1 MLIIFILTLPVV
13 PKRGRGA
20 VRTEIPGVGAVGM
33 GVCVGGG
40 GSRRRE
46 ERGSRECVRKAIHV
60 TTTMILRYN
69 G

>member
-20 VRTEIPGVGAVGM
+20 ERTEIPGVGAVG
-33 GVCVGGG
+33 GGG
-40 GSRRRE
+40 VQRERR
-46 ERGSRECVRKAIHV
+46 ERGSGVCTEGYTV